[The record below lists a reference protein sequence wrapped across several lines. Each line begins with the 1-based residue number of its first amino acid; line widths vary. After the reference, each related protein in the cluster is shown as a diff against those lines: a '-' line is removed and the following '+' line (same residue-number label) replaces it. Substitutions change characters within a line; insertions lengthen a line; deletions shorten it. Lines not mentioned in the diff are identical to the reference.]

1 MRITRRRLTYVT
13 HPSFRR
19 QSWKNSGIKSTSV
32 IRLCRKTW
40 KNRHNRLNLCRSGIQ
55 SVNRAMILSR
65 KIPLRHKIMWV
76 VRPLPD
82 LSQRV
87 AKFKK
92 KWEHEV
98 VNVFDNLDTVFK
110 SLAAG
115 TRPMQ
120 IKQLGFAH
128 SEPSGIIAI
137 DQKGKRAKGQNSRL
151 SGYIFTLRSRLT
163 FCTS

>member
-1 MRITRRRLTYVT
+1 
-13 HPSFRR
+13 
-19 QSWKNSGIKSTSV
+19 
-32 IRLCRKTW
+32 
-40 KNRHNRLNLCRSGIQ
+40 
-55 SVNRAMILSR
+55 MILSR

-137 DQKGKRAKGQNSRL
+137 DQKGKGKGAKLKALRLYIYPEESSHVLHVITLGDKDSQSEDIKESVRFVQGLLQSTKADATSDKEVDQGQNSNE
-151 SGYIFTLRSRLT
+151 
-163 FCTS
+163 